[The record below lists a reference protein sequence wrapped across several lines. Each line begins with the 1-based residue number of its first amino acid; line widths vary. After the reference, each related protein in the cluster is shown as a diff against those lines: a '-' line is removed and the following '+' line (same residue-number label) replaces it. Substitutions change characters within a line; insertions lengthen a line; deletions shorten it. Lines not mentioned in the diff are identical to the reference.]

1 MARRYPIWLYF
12 VYAGM
17 CVLAGLTAAVV
28 VFGLAYAQQLALWQ
42 WTISL
47 GPDLYVAGG
56 MAVFAFAVT
65 ASAYWR
71 ER

>member
-1 MARRYPIWLYF
+1 VI
-12 VYAGM
+12 YAGQ
-17 CVLAGLTAAVV
+17 CALAGLVV
-28 VFGLAYAQQLALWQ
+28 VMIVFALAYAQELAIWN

-56 MAVFAFAVT
+56 MAGLAFVVT